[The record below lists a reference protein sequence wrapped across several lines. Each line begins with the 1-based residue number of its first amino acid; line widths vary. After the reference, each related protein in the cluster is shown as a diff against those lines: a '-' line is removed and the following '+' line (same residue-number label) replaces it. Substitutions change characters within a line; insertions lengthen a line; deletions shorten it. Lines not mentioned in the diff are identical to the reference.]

1 MKVSCNAEI
10 RYVYDFYE
18 RKVVKEQKTKV
29 YMIELCQ
36 TILEIIFAGV

>member
-10 RYVYDFYE
+10 RYVYE